1 MFRETKLDIQKIYLK
16 AMVEELEQNV
26 RPWLVG
32 TTEAVTLLH
41 SEVNNSTQSI
51 LNQKLQAVNFEPK
64 SNSKS
69 SRQSTLKQ
77 RFQVSAQ
84 QPDCLAKVALT
95 CYCRQVKK
103 QKNKKMWK
111 KMSQYV

>member
-41 SEVNNSTQSI
+41 SEVENSTQST
-51 LNQKLQAVNFEPK
+51 LNQKLRKVNFEAK
-64 SNSKS
+64 
-69 SRQSTLKQ
+69 
-77 RFQVSAQ
+77 AQ
-84 QPDCLAKVALT
+84 G
-95 CYCRQVKK
+95 
-103 QKNKKMWK
+103 
-111 KMSQYV
+111 SQL